1 MEGVHDA
8 ILAACWIIGGLIALS
23 GLDDLCLD
31 LIAHGHRLA
40 RRLTVYRRHARATCD
55 SLPVEAERPAAILV
69 PAWREEEVIGAM
81 LRALRKHQR
90 YRKYRVFLGTYAN
103 DAATAGVARAC
114 DPDGAWL
121 SILRFGV
128 DGPTTKAD
136 CLNRLWHAVGDWE
149 RDHAT
154 RFAFIVLHD
163 AEDIVHPDELRIF
176 NRLTARAD
184 MVQLPV
190 QPLVPRRRAFIA
202 GHYLDEFAESHHKD
216 LVVREWLGRGVPS
229 AGVGCAFRADALR
242 ALAREAH
249 GGPFSIESLTEDYAL
264 SLTLQR
270 QGKRTIFVRLADAT
284 GVAVAT
290 REYFPD
296 SFAPAVR
303 QKARWLIGIGL
314 QAWAETGWPGSP
326 GARYMLLRDRKA
338 IASALL
344 SAAAYL
350 LALAIGLYA
359 IAAVLMPSAPP
370 LLEPGG
376 PLGRIL
382 GVNLFLLANRAGH
395 RLVYVWRLAGPIQ
408 GLLSLP
414 RIPLAN
420 AINCAAALRALRLYA
435 RHRLRGAPL
444 HWDKTPHRLP
454 IRAAAE

>member
-31 LIAHGHRLA
+31 LVAHGYRLA
-40 RRLTVYRRHARATCD
+40 RRLTVYRRHARATCG
-55 SLPVEAERPAAILV
+55 SLPVVPDRAAAILV
-69 PAWREEEVIGAM
+69 PAWREEAVIGGT
-81 LRALRKHQR
+81 LRALRKNLR
-90 YRKYRVFLGTYAN
+90 YRNYRVFLGTYAN
-103 DAATAGVARAC
+103 DEATARVARAC
-114 DPDGAWL
+114 DPASSWL
-121 SILRFGV
+121 TILRLAV

-136 CLNRLWHAVGDWE
+136 CLNRLWRAVGDWE
-149 RDHAT
+149 DVHAI

-176 NRLTARAD
+176 NHLTARAD

-202 GHYLDEFAESHHKD
+202 GHYLDEFAESHQKD

-242 ALAREAH
+242 ALASQER
-249 GGPFSIESLTEDYAL
+249 GGPFSVASLTEDYAL
-264 SLTLQR
+264 ALTLQR
-270 QGKRTIFVRLADAT
+270 QGRRTIFVRLADAS
-284 GVAVAT
+284 GVAAAT

-314 QAWAETGWPGSP
+314 QAWNEAGWPGSA

-350 LALAIGLYA
+350 LALAIGLYEV
-359 IAAVLMPSAPP
+359 AAVLTQSAPP

-376 PLGRIL
+376 SLGRLL
-382 GVNLFLLANRAGH
+382 GLNLFLLVNRAGH
-395 RLVYVWRLAGPIQ
+395 RLVYVWRLAGPVQ
-408 GLLSLP
+408 GLLALP
-414 RIPLAN
+414 RIPVAN
-420 AINCAAALRALRLYA
+420 AINCAAALRALRLYT

-444 HWDKTPHRLP
+444 RWDKTPHRLP
-454 IRAAAE
+454 ARAVAE